1 VSDRVDY
8 FAQAFGGFDPSRDPD
23 AALKFVLNAIMM
35 HDRLDGLSSILTDGH
50 EIGALEGEPGWT
62 LERRDSGLAGESSA
76 YRNWPPGARFRAY
89 VDPNQFHLGH
99 SEAFA
104 GSSVSSTNT
113 SGMPLLPMSPGI
125 PQTKKLH
132 VQYLR

>member
-1 VSDRVDY
+1 VDY
-8 FAQAFGGFDPSRDPD
+8 FAQAFGGVDPLRDPD

-35 HDRLDGLSSILTDGH
+35 DDRLDELSSILTDGH

-62 LERRDSGLAGESSA
+62 LERRDSGLAGERSA

-104 GSSVSSTNT
+104 GSRVFHKHVRNALAAYVARNPSNEETARAISSLT
-113 SGMPLLPMSPGI
+113 
-125 PQTKKLH
+125 
-132 VQYLR
+132 RE